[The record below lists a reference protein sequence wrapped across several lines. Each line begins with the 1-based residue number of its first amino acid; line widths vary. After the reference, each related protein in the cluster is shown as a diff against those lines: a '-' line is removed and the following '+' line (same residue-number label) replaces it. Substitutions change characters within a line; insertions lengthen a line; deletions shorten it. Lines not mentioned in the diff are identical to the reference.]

1 MIEIDNRFSELRT
14 LTPTNMIRLESIS
27 KTFNKGEANEV
38 SALKDITLEI
48 KQKEFVVLVG
58 GNGSGKSTLLNTI
71 SGKVISDSGKIF
83 LDSIDVTKLKEYE
96 RSKWIA
102 RIFQDPLIGTAPD
115 LSILENF
122 RLASLRTQKK
132 NLFIGTGKKFQEG
145 VKEKISA
152 LGLGLE
158 NRLSRPMNSLSGG
171 QRQALTLVMAI
182 MSEAK
187 IILLDEPSSALDPK
201 TAVLVMESAQKIIRY
216 YDLTAVLVTHNIKD
230 ALLYGSRIIQM
241 HDGRIARNI
250 AGNEKGNLQAAEVAE
265 WFG

>member
-1 MIEIDNRFSELRT
+1 
-14 LTPTNMIRLESIS
+14 MIRLDNIS

-38 SALKDITLEI
+38 AALKSISLEI
-48 KQKEFVVLVG
+48 KEREFVVLVG

-71 SGKVISDSGKIF
+71 AGRVLADSGKIF
-83 LDSIDVTKLKEYE
+83 LDDIDITKLKEHK

-102 RIFQDPLIGTAPD
+102 RIFQDPLTGTAPD

-132 NLFIGTGKKFQEG
+132 NLSIGTGKKFQEE
-145 VKEKISA
+145 VKEKISQ

-158 NRLSRPMNSLSGG
+158 TRLNRPMNSLSGG

-201 TAVLVMESAQKIIRY
+201 TAVLMMESAQKIIRDY
-216 YDLTAVLVTHNIKD
+216 GLTAVLVTHNIKD
-230 ALLYGSRIIQM
+230 ALLYGDRIIHV
-241 HDGRIARNI
+241 HDGSIARDI
-250 AGNEKGNLQAAEVAE
+250 QGSAKSSLQPAEVAE

>member
-1 MIEIDNRFSELRT
+1 
-14 LTPTNMIRLESIS
+14 MIRIVNIV

-38 SALKDITLEI
+38 SALKNISLEI

-58 GNGSGKSTLLNTI
+58 GNGSGKSTLLNII
-71 SGKVISDSGKIF
+71 SGKIIADSGKIF
-83 LDSIDVTKLKEYE
+83 LDNIDVTKLEEHE

-102 RIFQDPLIGTAPD
+102 RIFQDPLTGTALD

-132 NLFIGTGKKFQEG
+132 NLFIGTGKKFQKEA
-145 VKEKISA
+145 KEKISV

-187 IILLDEPSSALDPK
+187 IMLLDEPASALDPR
-201 TAVLVMESAQKIIRY
+201 TATLVMQSAEKIISSY
-216 YDLTAVLVTHNIKD
+216 ELTAMLVTHNIKD
-230 ALLYGSRIIQM
+230 ALTYGSRIIQM
-241 HDGRIARNI
+241 DDGRIARDI
-250 AGNEKGNLQAAEVAE
+250 SGNEKSVLKAAEVAE